1 MPVVAPRPEHP
12 VPQARTLPGPAMADA
27 SVELKDPRVL
37 AALQSVV
44 TMQRWE
50 ILRRA
55 TRPVSADD
63 LAQLAGASID
73 DVQSS
78 LTLLVD
84 ARLVDVVHASNHG
97 RAPAYRAAMD
107 RLFVR
112 WDRGDPSS
120 AAAWRSLGRF
130 MRDHSRRIIDEARD
144 RSGAEHSMERDCGSA
159 TSVMLSD
166 ADALRVREALLAIY
180 SMLAE
185 ADARA
190 RAGQS
195 AVGARPYHVSFDLQR
210 IADTPLPMAEFFVME
225 SGAMARDREALTSVA
240 ARVLSPRELEVARL
254 LERGLSRPDIARQLA
269 LSAHTVASISKS
281 IYRKLGVRNRAQ
293 LAARVRMA

>member
-1 MPVVAPRPEHP
+1 
-12 VPQARTLPGPAMADA
+12 MADA
-27 SVELKDPRVL
+27 SVELKDPCVL
-37 AALQSVV
+37 SALQSVM

-55 TRPVSADD
+55 KRPMKADE
-63 LAQLAGASID
+63 LARVARASVD
-73 DVQSS
+73 DVHAS

-84 ARLVDVVHASNHG
+84 AGLVDVVHASNHG
-97 RAPAYRAAMD
+97 RSLAYRAAMD

-112 WDRGDPSS
+112 WDRGDPAS

-130 MRDHSRRIIDEARD
+130 VRDHSRRVIDEARD
-144 RSGAEHSMERDCGSA
+144 RPGAERAMERDCGSA

-166 ADALRVREALLAIY
+166 ADAVRVREALLAIY

-190 RAGQS
+190 RAGQ
-195 AVGARPYHVSFDLQR
+195 ATADVRPYHVSFDLQR

-225 SGAMARDREALTSVA
+225 SGAMARDREALTAVA

-269 LSAHTVASISKS
+269 LSAHTVASVSKS